1 MSPQCHY
8 HQRGRSLCRAAAI
21 HPYNSNYIWQDV
33 RDQILE
39 IIAWSFRC
47 LGGMHAH
54 TDRDRTCIHVSCMHA
69 CTRPHCHYH
78 MMFMH
83 VTYMHEHPSRGR
95 WPRRDPFGNE
105 WPPGYRKNQAGLA
118 LAGDWR
124 AVFAGVQGDQDW
136 FHKIFYFKRDLF
148 AQQLINDIFRYINK

>member
-1 MSPQCHY
+1 MH
-8 HQRGRSLCRAAAI
+8 
-21 HPYNSNYIWQDV
+21 
-33 RDQILE
+33 ILIE
-39 IIAWSFRC
+39 IGPAF
-47 LGGMHAH
+47 MY
-54 TDRDRTCIHVSCMHA
+54 HA
-69 CTRPHCHYH
+69 CTHVDALIAITMHAY
-78 MMFMH
+78 MH
-83 VTYMHEHPSRGR
+83 VTYMHEHPGRGR

-148 AQQLINDIFRYINK
+148 AQLIDR

>member
-1 MSPQCHY
+1 MYTPPLPLPC
-8 HQRGRSLCRAAAI
+8 
-21 HPYNSNYIWQDV
+21 
-33 RDQILE
+33 
-39 IIAWSFRC
+39 
-47 LGGMHAH
+47 
-54 TDRDRTCIHVSCMHA
+54 
-69 CTRPHCHYH
+69 

-83 VTYMHEHPSRGR
+83 VTYMHEHPGRGR

-105 WPPGYRKNQAGLA
+105 WPPGYRKTQAGLA

-148 AQQLINDIFRYINK
+148 AQQLINDILDINKYIYIYTYINTDRTDFLPCVCVFLQLRLLAQQEERVLPVLCGHTVSATR